1 MIDLK
6 LNQLKMITASWVE
19 EAIGRPDWEDGQL
32 QWKPLTAYTL
42 GLAPEWPHS
51 LMHITEVKALDWIA
65 RQLTPNSTVL
75 EVGSF
80 MGCSAAIMA
89 NANRNITIK
98 SLDLFDKNEG
108 ASAMQ
113 RAYEQTWSLHVERF
127 LGAGA
132 RRTRDRVAE
141 RLAHYD
147 NIEFIE
153 GLSPDDFLHTAID
166 QVDVYF
172 EDSDHRNPGM
182 ARNIDFWEP
191 RVKPG
196 GLVILHDYKP
206 WLHCIFDHN
215 TFKGFPRKFPDV
227 EVECRRLIREKGY
240 RLEGTVSSLAILT
253 KPL

>member
-1 MIDLK
+1 
-6 LNQLKMITASWVE
+6 MITARWAE
-19 EAIGRPDWEDGQL
+19 EAIGLHSGQDQEL
-32 QWKPLTAYTL
+32 SWSPLEAYTL
-42 GLAPEWPHS
+42 DLAPERHYS

-65 RQLTPNSTVL
+65 RQLAPDSLVL

-89 NANRNITIK
+89 NANRHITIK

-113 RAYEQTWSLHVERF
+113 RAYEQTWARHVERF
-127 LGAGA
+127 LGVGA
-132 RRTRDRVAE
+132 RRTRDRIAE
-141 RLAHYD
+141 RLAHYG

-153 GLSPDDFLHTAID
+153 GSSPDDFLQTTID

-172 EDSDHRNPGM
+172 EDSDHSNPGM

-206 WLHCIFDHN
+206 WLHRSFDHK

-227 EVECRRLIREKGY
+227 EVECHRLIREKHY

>member
-1 MIDLK
+1 
-6 LNQLKMITASWVE
+6 MITARWAE
-19 EAIGRPDWEDGQL
+19 EAIGLQIGQGQEL
-32 QWKPLTAYTL
+32 SWSPLEAYTL
-42 GLAPEWPHS
+42 DLAPERHHS

-65 RQLTPNSTVL
+65 RQLKPNSTVL

-89 NANRNITIK
+89 NANRHISIK

-153 GLSPDDFLHTAID
+153 GLSPDDFLHTSID

-172 EDSDHRNPGM
+172 EDSDHSNPGM

-206 WLHCIFDHN
+206 WLHRIFDYK

-227 EVECRRLIREKGY
+227 EVECHRLIREKHY